1 MPPGG
6 DSAFWQAF
14 PQKKK
19 KLWKRRIMNAL
30 AGLILAGSNAVA
42 GPTEGAV
49 NAAIEK
55 YGATKR

>member
-1 MPPGG
+1 
-6 DSAFWQAF
+6 
-14 PQKKK
+14 
-19 KLWKRRIMNAL
+19 MNAL

-42 GPTEGAV
+42 GLTEGAV